1 MYLHS
6 NLNMLKSDMNLIS
19 YESDSFSALT
29 ALVVCNLRYDGFFI
43 VRSCNSLSFNK
54 ILSLRGEKDLGD
66 DGVSIG
72 VFSKTCISSILLDAG
87 RWCVES
93 SLWFDGSLYIPSN
106 TDRYLAR

>member
-1 MYLHS
+1 MYSNL

-19 YESDSFSALT
+19 CESDSFSSLT

-66 DGVSIG
+66 GGVSI
-72 VFSKTCISSILLDAG
+72 SKTCISSILLDAG